1 MATPGMRFCH
11 GYYDN
16 NSVVGSI
23 DFWFE
28 WLCNFTQKGTMMTLR
43 TPVQTRSKLP
53 DVGTTIFT
61 VIGQLSA
68 EHNAINLSQGAPNF
82 SCDAGLIAG
91 VTRAMQEG
99 HNQYAAMTGLRTLK
113 ERIADKIAT
122 LYGTRYDVD
131 REVLITASAS
141 EGLYSAISG
150 LVHPGDEV
158 IYFEPS
164 FDSYAPIVRLQ
175 GATPVAIKLTVP
187 DFKVNWDEV
196 SAAITSRT
204 RMIIVNSPHNPSG
217 QVFSKEDLAHLARLT
232 SNTDIVILSDEVY
245 EHVVFDGE
253 PHHGMA
259 THPELAQRSVIISSF
274 GKTYHVTGWRV
285 GYCVAPCELME
296 EICKVHQFLMFSAD
310 TPMQYAFA
318 EHMNDPQT
326 WLSLAPFY
334 QRKRDLL
341 QTLLA
346 ESPFR
351 LLPSAGSFFLLADY
365 SHFSDE
371 SDSELV
377 KRLIVE
383 YGVATIPL
391 SAFYTDGTDNKLI
404 RLSFAK
410 DEATLRA
417 GAQAL
422 CRVKPR

>member
-1 MATPGMRFCH
+1 MRFRH

-16 NSVVGSI
+16 NSLVHSM

-28 WLCNFTQKGTMMTLR
+28 WLCTFIEKGKSMTLR
-43 TPVQTRSKLP
+43 TPVTSRSKLP

-68 EHNAINLSQGAPNF
+68 QHNAINLSQGAPNF
-82 SCDAGLIAG
+82 PCDPQLVAA
-91 VTRAMQEG
+91 VTRAMEAD
-99 HNQYAAMTGLRTLK
+99 HNQYAPMTGLRPLK
-113 ERIADKIAT
+113 VKIAQKIAE
-122 LYGTRYDVD
+122 LYGADYDVD
-131 REVLITASAS
+131 NEVLVTASAS
-141 EGLYSAISG
+141 QGLYSAIGG

-187 DFKVNWDEV
+187 DFAVNWDEV
-196 SAAITSRT
+196 RAAITPRT
-204 RMIIVNSPHNPSG
+204 RMIIINTPHNPSG
-217 QVFSKEDLAHLARLT
+217 QVFSASDLAQLAQITRH
-232 SNTDIVILSDEVY
+232 TDIVILSDEVY
-245 EHVVFDGE
+245 EHVVFDGQ

-259 THPELAQRSVIISSF
+259 THPQLAERSVIVSSF

-285 GYCVAPCELME
+285 GYCVAPAALMD
-296 EICKVHQFLMFSAD
+296 EIVKVHQFLMFSAD

-318 EHMNDPQT
+318 EHMNDAQT
-326 WLSLAPFY
+326 WLSLAAFY
-334 QRKRDLL
+334 QRKRDIM

-346 ESPFR
+346 DSPFR

-371 SDSELV
+371 CDSEMV
-377 KRLIVE
+377 KRLITD